1 MADWEAARRDDPLPE
16 DGEVERGGVRDG
28 EGGQEAAVSA
38 MVLFPRVASGGGGFD
53 VGRVRIS

>member
-28 EGGQEAAVSA
+28 EGGLEAAVSA
-38 MVLFPRVASGGGGFD
+38 MVLFPRV
-53 VGRVRIS
+53 GRVRIS